1 MLIKRSPACI
11 IQDKGRLC
19 NFFSTVIKAGA
30 KRPTFNKKIIVKSTR
45 IVLLV
50 VLAGLISCRTLRQK
64 TTALSDNKGFV
75 RISTKY
81 PAYFET
87 TDNKTWLPVMIN
99 YIVPSGQEETAAFAT
114 IENYFRNFSS
124 NGGNAMRIWISSP
137 FLEIEDEKAGQYNPK
152 KFARIDRVLQ
162 LAEKYNI
169 RIKFTLQH
177 IRTIT
182 AGQAKQPWANSTIL
196 SADNGGPFTG
206 IKEYIN
212 TAKGKKYY
220 MDRVRA
226 LSERYKNSKQ
236 IFGWELWNEM
246 DAVDTKDWLAFTKE
260 ILDSVKVLFPHHLV
274 TQTLGS
280 LHSQDAANRYEEFFA
295 LQNNPYVSLHRYID
309 PGKDWSQYDDIT
321 RPVDSMVFQA
331 VQFAQNNVQN
341 KPIVVNEI
349 GAVEANH
356 AGPSKLYLVD
366 TAGVLI
372 HDMIF
377 APFFCGAAGT
387 GGLWHWD
394 SYVERQHLWYHYK
407 RFQNAI
413 KGIDPVEERFIPFNF
428 ANNGVRAYG
437 LKGKNQTIIWCRN
450 AENNWKTE
458 FLQNI
463 PPTLKTGFS
472 IRPEDTGKTDVHTA
486 TVYDPWKDE
495 WTTAEI
501 KNGNISVP
509 AFLRSVVIIIK

>member
-1 MLIKRSPACI
+1 M
-11 IQDKGRLC
+11 
-19 NFFSTVIKAGA
+19 
-30 KRPTFNKKIIVKSTR
+30 VKST
-45 IVLLV
+45 LV
-50 VLAGLISCRTLRQK
+50 ISFIFIAGLICCNAQK
-64 TTALSDNKGFV
+64 HASPALNEGHGFV

-87 TDNKTWLPVMIN
+87 GDNKTWIPVMIN
-99 YIVPSGQEETAAFAT
+99 YIVPTGQDEEAAFAT
-114 IENYFRNFSS
+114 IEHYFRNFSA

-137 FLEIEDEKAGQYNPK
+137 FLEIEDEKAGQYSAK
-152 KFARIDRVLQ
+152 KFARIDRLLQ
-162 LAEKYNI
+162 LAEKYQI
-169 RIKFTLQH
+169 KIKFTLQH
-177 IRTIT
+177 IRSIT
-182 AGQAKQPWANSTIL
+182 GGQAKQPWANSAIL
-196 SADNGGPFTG
+196 SIDKGGPFTG

-212 TAKGKKYY
+212 TAKGRKSYL
-220 MDRVRA
+220 DRARA
-226 LSERYKNSKQ
+226 LAEKYRNNQQ

-246 DAVDTKDWLAFTKE
+246 DAVDSKDWLAFTTE
-260 ILDSVKVLFPHHLV
+260 MLDSVKALFPHHLV

-280 LHSQDAANRYEEFFA
+280 LHSKDAADRYELYFG

-321 RPVDSMVFQA
+321 RPVDSMIFHA
-331 VQFAQNNVQN
+331 MQFAQSHVKN
-341 KPIVVNEI
+341 KPVVFNEI

-366 TAGVLI
+366 SAGVLI

-394 SYVERQHLWYHYK
+394 SYVERQHLWYHYR

-413 KGIDPVEERFIPFNF
+413 KGIDPVAEQFSPFSF
-428 ANNGVRAYG
+428 ASQGVRAYG
-437 LKGKNQTIIWCRN
+437 LKGKTQTIIWCRN

-472 IRPEDTGKTDVHTA
+472 IRVEEAGKANAHMA
-486 TVYDPWKDE
+486 KVYDPWKDE
-495 WTTAEI
+495 WTTVAI
-501 KNGNISVP
+501 KNGRIAIPS
-509 AFLRSVVIIIK
+509 FLRSVVVVIK

>member
-1 MLIKRSPACI
+1 MKS
-11 IQDKGRLC
+11 KE
-19 NFFSTVIKAGA
+19 VI
-30 KRPTFNKKIIVKSTR
+30 
-45 IVLLV
+45 LLV
-50 VLAGLISCRTLRQK
+50 LLAGLISCNVQSQDASLLNQR
-64 TTALSDNKGFV
+64 SGFV

-87 TDNKTWLPVMIN
+87 TDNQTWIPVMIN
-99 YIVPSGQEETAAFAT
+99 YIVPAGQDEPAAFAT
-114 IENYFRNFSS
+114 IENYFSNFST

-137 FLEIEDEKAGQYNPK
+137 FLEIEDQKAGQYSST
-152 KFARIDRVLQ
+152 KFARIDKVLQ
-162 LAEKYNI
+162 LAEKYQI

-177 IRTIT
+177 IRSIT
-182 AGQAKQPWANSTIL
+182 GGEAKQPWANSTVL

-220 MDRVRA
+220 LNRVRA
-226 LSERYKNSKQ
+226 LAEKYKNNKQ

-246 DAVDTKDWLAFTKE
+246 DAVDSKDWFAFTTE
-260 ILDSVKVLFPHHLV
+260 ILDSVKALFPNHLV

-280 LHSQDAANRYEEFFA
+280 LHSKDAAGRYEQFFG
-295 LQNNPYVSLHRYID
+295 LHNNPYVSLHRYID

-321 RPVDSMVFQA
+321 RPVDSMIFHA
-331 VQFAQNNVQN
+331 IQFAQSNVQN

-387 GGLWHWD
+387 GGMWHWD
-394 SYVERQHLWYHYK
+394 SYVEHQHLWYHYQ
-407 RFQNAI
+407 RFQNVI
-413 KGIDPVEERFIPFNF
+413 KGIDPAEERFTPFTL
-428 ANNGVRAYG
+428 AKQGVRAYG
-437 LKGKNQTIIWCRN
+437 LKGKNQTMIWCRN

-458 FLQNI
+458 FLQHI
-463 PPTLKTGFS
+463 TPALKTDFS
-472 IRPEDTGKTDVHTA
+472 IRLEETGRANAHTA
-486 TVYDPWKDE
+486 RVYDPWKDE
-495 WTTAEI
+495 WTNLAI
-501 KNGNISVP
+501 KDGTISMP
-509 AFLRSVVIIIK
+509 SFLRSVVVVIK